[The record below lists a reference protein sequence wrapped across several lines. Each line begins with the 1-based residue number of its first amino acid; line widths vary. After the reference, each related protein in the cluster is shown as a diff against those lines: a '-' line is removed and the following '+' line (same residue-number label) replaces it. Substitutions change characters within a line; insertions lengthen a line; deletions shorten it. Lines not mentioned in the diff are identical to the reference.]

1 MSVKFANNAHSTL
14 ASSLSTSATSI
25 TVASGHGARFPSLSG
40 SEFFYATLID
50 TSNNLEIVKVTARST
65 DVLTATRAQESTSAR
80 AFASGDR
87 IELRV
92 TAQGLVDLAV
102 PAADTIV
109 NSMIATDA
117 VNADSI
123 VANAVTASEL
133 NISGNGTSGQSVV
146 SDGDGSFSYS
156 SISTNTTGVA
166 LLEYIDTAARFTD
179 ISTFGVTSGDRIT
192 MPFNTVF
199 DPYNVIGTT
208 GSNVFQVNSSCAYH
222 VSLYVMKH
230 TIGHHKIYLYNT
242 TNNKFAPRPVAA
254 LTSGESFQAP
264 LVSYNVT
271 QGYNAN
277 ACDIYYLETGVD
289 YAVKMTNDGNQVFG
303 VSNSIL
309 YGNYAVNGVTSHNTV
324 MRACITKLAGV

>member
-14 ASSLSTSATSI
+14 ASSVSTSATSI

-92 TAQGLVDLAV
+92 TAQGLVDATTIQ
-102 PAADTIV
+102 ADQVV

-133 NISGNGTSGQSVV
+133 NISGNGTAGQAVL
-146 SDGDGSFSYS
+146 SDGDGSFSYGTAGGVLQVKQWRKLSTINNNSGSDSALS
-156 SISTNTTGVA
+156 SPFDGTASITPSASGNPILCEWWSTVDHGTTWRSNFARIQYSVGGGTYTGLAGGAQSAYNEGTNMHGNQIFLSAMVNPATTSAVTFRIVVNGHSSGAGARWGQYNNEGTDNSNVAPNTDNGGVA
-166 LLEYIDTAARFTD
+166 AGHLIRLTEFDA
-179 ISTFGVTSGDRIT
+179 GLVTLAD
-192 MPFNTVF
+192 
-199 DPYNVIGTT
+199 
-208 GSNVFQVNSSCAYH
+208 
-222 VSLYVMKH
+222 VS
-230 TIGHHKIYLYNT
+230 
-242 TNNKFAPRPVAA
+242 
-254 LTSGESFQAP
+254 
-264 LVSYNVT
+264 
-271 QGYNAN
+271 
-277 ACDIYYLETGVD
+277 
-289 YAVKMTNDGNQVFG
+289 
-303 VSNSIL
+303 
-309 YGNYAVNGVTSHNTV
+309 
-324 MRACITKLAGV
+324 

>member
-14 ASSLSTSATSI
+14 ASSVSTSATSI

-92 TAQGLVDLAV
+92 TAQGLTDATTIQ
-102 PAADTIV
+102 ADQVV

-117 VNADSI
+117 VNSDSI
-123 VANAVTASEL
+123 AANAVTASEL
-133 NISGNGTSGQSVV
+133 NISGNGTAGQSVI
-146 SDGDGSFSYS
+146 SDGDGSFSYN

-166 LLEYIDTAARFTD
+166 LLEYQDTAARFTD

-192 MPFNTVF
+192 IPFNTVF
-199 DPYNVIGTT
+199 DPYNIIGTT
-208 GSNVFQVNSSCAYH
+208 GSNVFRVNASCAYH
-222 VSLYVMKH
+222 VSIYIMKH
-230 TIGHHKIYLYNT
+230 TMGHHKMYLYNT

-277 ACDIYYLETGVD
+277 PCDIYYLETGVD
-289 YAVKMTNDGNQVFG
+289 YSVRMTNDGSQVFG
-303 VSNSIL
+303 TNRSDL
-309 YGNYAVNGVTSHNTV
+309 FGNYAINGVTSRNTV